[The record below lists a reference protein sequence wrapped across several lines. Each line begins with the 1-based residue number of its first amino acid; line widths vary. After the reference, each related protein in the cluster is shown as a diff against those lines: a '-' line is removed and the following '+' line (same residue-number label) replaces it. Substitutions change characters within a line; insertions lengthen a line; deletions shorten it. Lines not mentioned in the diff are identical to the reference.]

1 MYEYNKVI
9 NAIAKFVDDDILT
22 NVNGWQKW
30 LLGSGVGLMLSD
42 SEEMFNQIKDN
53 DFVKMLKI
61 VDNDKINVDKIY
73 KELKKQAK
81 KQMLP
86 KQTQKRKQHSKP
98 FQKAAKIKSWL
109 KKSKRL

>member
-22 NVNGWQKW
+22 SVNGWQKW
-30 LLGSGVGLMLSD
+30 LLGSGIGLVLSD
-42 SEEMFNQIKDN
+42 TEDMFNQIKDN

-81 KQMLP
+81 KSPISINIPMIGTL
-86 KQTQKRKQHSKP
+86 KLDESDVDKLYETIKREEV
-98 FQKAAKIKSWL
+98 
-109 KKSKRL
+109 